1 VLVPLAEEGAARV
14 VAAEQRGQGQAG
26 PIDELPKRARDKA
39 IQRVLIGPRDQPGE
53 VQRLLLGLGLQ
64 LRATH
69 AADRAALIDAYDLA
83 ESERGAEEIRARL
96 FGRHGRG
103 AGMHTGK
110 RRK

>member
-1 VLVPLAEEGAARV
+1 
-14 VAAEQRGQGQAG
+14 
-26 PIDELPKRARDKA
+26 
-39 IQRVLIGPRDQPGE
+39 

-69 AADRAALIDAYDLA
+69 AADREALIDAYDLA
-83 ESERGAEEIRARL
+83 ASEQAAGEIRARL

-103 AGMHTGK
+103 AGAGK